1 MELADKDKEATRLH
15 EEHERRRLI
24 RRFEKLF
31 RKIDADDSG
40 HISREE
46 LAEFAK
52 GELHREL
59 TDVLSVTD
67 PLQIFQELDVDRC
80 NAVSI
85 DEFCHVL
92 WQEAVSKVPVELRR
106 IDKRVEYL
114 TSQLRELGLNLGV
127 QLASRALSVET
138 LDTMKS
144 MRPGDD
150 LRSIKSSRS
159 FRRVRTDHSTPSD
172 SGMIRFATNS
182 TDIVAMPASESEP
195 HGDSIGEESGKY
207 SWDRLVETKDE
218 EDSRDDAVP
227 DRIEDDAINVATD
240 KLRPPT
246 AAEHSSQPGS
256 LGSAEN
262 NMSALQSPR
271 TSPTSSL
278 CRL

>member
-1 MELADKDKEATRLH
+1 MSVFLIVPIGLMNLITAIIVNGTMKLADKDKEATRLH

-24 RRFEKLF
+24 RRFEKLC
-31 RKIDADDSG
+31 RKIDADGSG

-92 WQEAVSKVPVELRR
+92 WQEAVSKVPVELQGL
-106 IDKRVEYL
+106 DKRVEYL
-114 TSQLRELGLNLGV
+114 TSLLRELGLNLGV

-172 SGMIRFATNS
+172 YSGMVRFATKS
-182 TDIVAMPASESEP
+182 TDIVATPASESEP
-195 HGDSIGEESGKY
+195 H
-207 SWDRLVETKDE
+207 L
-218 EDSRDDAVP
+218 
-227 DRIEDDAINVATD
+227 
-240 KLRPPT
+240 
-246 AAEHSSQPGS
+246 AAGAAGQ
-256 LGSAEN
+256 
-262 NMSALQSPR
+262 R
-271 TSPTSSL
+271 
-278 CRL
+278 